1 MSRIVPL
8 SRLRE
13 RGGGEGKPSDIAAE
27 RPKEVPPNGKRIA
40 RRVKDSSQLSNT
52 RRSTPE
58 RSELIRTLLE
68 ARGLNMSLP

>member
-1 MSRIVPL
+1 MSLRRVSKRPRPQAGEGLEGMSRIVPL

-13 RGGGEGKPSDIAAE
+13 RGGGEVKPSDIAAE

-52 RRSTPE
+52 RRSTP
-58 RSELIRTLLE
+58 
-68 ARGLNMSLP
+68 